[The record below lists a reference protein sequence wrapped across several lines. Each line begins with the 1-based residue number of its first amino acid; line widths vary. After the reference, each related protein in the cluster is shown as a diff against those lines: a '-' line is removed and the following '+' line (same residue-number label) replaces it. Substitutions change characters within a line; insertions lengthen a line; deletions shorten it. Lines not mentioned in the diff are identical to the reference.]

1 MGDAGTEDVKGRI
14 KEAAG
19 ALTGNDNLERE
30 GEAQRAKA
38 DAVDDAAKLQ
48 AEADAAR
55 ADARAAESEQRANQ

>member
-19 ALTGNDNLERE
+19 AVTGNDNLERE

-38 DAVDDAAKLQ
+38 DAEDDATKLQ
-48 AEADAAR
+48 AEADAAQ
-55 ADARAAESEQRANQ
+55 ADARAAESEERANQ